1 MKNKLKKIIKT
12 NRTKI
17 KSNIFQIAT
26 IVLIIDQFVKILVT
40 LNLKEMHSYEI
51 INNFFSLYYV
61 KNTGAAFS
69 ILEDQTLILII
80 LSLIILIV
88 LNNYITLLT
97 KSTKLERISLGL
109 IIGGI
114 LGNLID
120 RLIYNSVIDFLSF
133 KIFNYSFPVFNLA
146 DTAIVIG
153 VILFIIASIKENI
166 SNKGAKDLVI
176 KEKPKK
182 KKTSKK
188 KKNNSKK

>member
-1 MKNKLKKIIKT
+1 MKKKLKKIINT

-17 KSNIFQIAT
+17 KSKIFQIAAV
-26 IVLIIDQFVKILVT
+26 VLIIDQFVKILVT
-40 LNLKEMHSYEI
+40 LNLKEMKSYEI

-80 LSLIILIV
+80 LSLVVLIV

-97 KSTKLERISLGL
+97 KTTKLERVSLGL

-120 RLIYNSVIDFLSF
+120 RLLYNSVIDFLSF

-166 SNKGAKDLVI
+166 SNKDAKELVI
-176 KEKPKK
+176 DKKPKNK
-182 KKTSKK
+182 RKSKK
-188 KKNNSKK
+188 KNSSKK